1 MGEASGA
8 KVHPSDKYKQDQ
20 DSLTPAER
28 LETVKADPGETTT
41 TTTTQGDRMSSIG
54 SEPEEE
60 EDDEEVDNAL
70 PFWSQRSTIN
80 PTSNG
85 MAKWDKAIMTVLLYT
100 AIVTPFE
107 VAFLTPEFGAMFVVN
122 RLVDCVFIVDI
133 VFTFFLDPGI
143 DESLKTN
150 GVPDKS
156 KIACSYLTSW
166 FTIDVVS
173 CIPFDLMSILM
184 EGSALEDLKFLRVI
198 RLFRLIKL
206 VRLMRAT
213 RMFDRWEDSMAINF
227 AALSLTK
234 SCCMVALFS
243 HWFACLWYI
252 TYYIEDA
259 AENWITSGGF
269 EEYNTFDSYIASWYF
284 SVMTMSTIGYGDISP
299 VTSAE
304 RIVACIMMLVGAGI
318 YAYVV
323 GSITSTVQTME
334 AGVRK
339 YQELMDQLNQFLEEN
354 QVDTSLR
361 VQARAYF
368 RTRHQAG
375 NLVDWR
381 ELLAEMSPDLR
392 EQIASQ
398 SHENWAGGSL
408 YFWNCPDEFVGKA
421 AALFKE
427 VTFPKGEKILEIGQN
442 VNEIYVIKRGMIACA
457 GKILSKGCLFG
468 EDVVLDGIKTGDQ
481 RSPHVAM
488 AFTFVQL
495 QSLDASELL
504 ELLEE
509 FPSVM
514 KTCERASLRARFKSH
529 VYSYASAARALQSP
543 PLGPIG
549 VSPNRGL
556 IEHYKWKLAWLR
568 QDGARGA
575 IFFKNIIKLQ
585 AAWRGAMG
593 RKKALAMKNSLLV
606 QLNRTMSRSVKQINS
621 AIGGATGGSPT
632 QLLPEPPAN
641 GVSADFMRQ
650 LVTSLD
656 QVAQRLTVVEAK
668 TDDSSMMVRLMERLD
683 TIDSKLTGANRGPAI
698 TRVGSLVGNG
708 PPPLPMA
715 GPPLPLK

>member
-1 MGEASGA
+1 
-8 KVHPSDKYKQDQ
+8 
-20 DSLTPAER
+20 
-28 LETVKADPGETTT
+28 
-41 TTTTQGDRMSSIG
+41 
-54 SEPEEE
+54 
-60 EDDEEVDNAL
+60 
-70 PFWSQRSTIN
+70 
-80 PTSNG
+80 
-85 MAKWDKAIMTVLLYT
+85 
-100 AIVTPFE
+100 
-107 VAFLTPEFGAMFVVN
+107 
-122 RLVDCVFIVDI
+122 
-133 VFTFFLDPGI
+133 
-143 DESLKTN
+143 
-150 GVPDKS
+150 
-156 KIACSYLTSW
+156 
-166 FTIDVVS
+166 
-173 CIPFDLMSILM
+173 
-184 EGSALEDLKFLRVI
+184 
-198 RLFRLIKL
+198 
-206 VRLMRAT
+206 
-213 RMFDRWEDSMAINF
+213 
-227 AALSLTK
+227 
-234 SCCMVALFS
+234 MVALFS

-269 EEYNTFDSYIASWYF
+269 EDYNTFDSYIASWYF

-398 SHENWAGGSL
+398 SHENWAGASP
-408 YFWNCPDEFVGKA
+408 YFWNCPDDFVGKA

-442 VNEIYVIKRGMIACA
+442 VNEIYIIKKGMIACG

-468 EDVVLDGIKTGDQ
+468 EDVVLDGIRSGDQ

-495 QSLDASELL
+495 QSLDSCELL
-504 ELLEE
+504 ELLRE

-529 VYSYASAARALQSP
+529 VFSYASAARALQSP
-543 PLGPIG
+543 PLGPLG
-549 VSPNRGL
+549 MSPNRGL
-556 IEHYKWKLAWLR
+556 IDHYKWKLAWLR
-568 QDGARGA
+568 QDGGAVIHPDGQEGALVSGARGA
-575 IFFKNIIKLQ
+575 VFFKNIIRLQ

-593 RKKALAMKNSLLV
+593 RKKALTQKNSLV
-606 QLNRTMSRSVKQINS
+606 HQLNKTMSRSVKQINS
-621 AIGGATGGSPT
+621 AIGGATGGPPAP
-632 QLLPEPPAN
+632 LLPEPAAD

-668 TDDSSMMVRLMERLD
+668 AADQSMMARLMEKLD
-683 TIDSKLTGANRGPAI
+683 TIDSKLVAANRAPLPVARAGAV
-698 TRVGSLVGNG
+698 VGSG